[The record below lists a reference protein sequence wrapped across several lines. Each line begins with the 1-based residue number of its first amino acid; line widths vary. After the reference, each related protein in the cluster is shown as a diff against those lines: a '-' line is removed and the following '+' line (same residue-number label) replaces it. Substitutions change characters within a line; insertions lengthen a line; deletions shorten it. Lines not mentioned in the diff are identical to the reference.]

1 MHALKGFSD
10 WLAASA
16 LSMSLQGV
24 SWVVPTVQ
32 TLHIL
37 AIAAVLAS
45 ASMINLR
52 LAGIGANTQSMTTV
66 AARFVPWVWSAVGV
80 LALSGSILILIEP
93 ARPLT
98 NPVFL
103 LKLAL
108 ILAVATLMVAI
119 AAPLRRDSLYWERSA
134 GRRTMAWSIAA
145 LSWILWIGIICAG
158 RWIAYTL
165 SAE

>member
-10 WLAASA
+10 WLAASPA
-16 LSMSLQGV
+16 SLGLQGL
-24 SWVVPTVQ
+24 SWIVPTVQ

-37 AIAAVLAS
+37 AIAAVLTS

-52 LAGIGANTQSMTTV
+52 LVGVGARAQSLAAV
-66 AARFVPWVWSAVGV
+66 SARFAPWVWYAVAV

-98 NPVFL
+98 NPIFF
-103 LKLAL
+103 LKLTLIAGVAL
-108 ILAVATLMVAI
+108 LMLAI
-119 AAPLRRDSLYWERSA
+119 SRPLRRDALYWERSV
-134 GRRTMAWSIAA
+134 RRRAVGWSVAA
-145 LSWILWIGIICAG
+145 LSWILWLGVICAG

-165 SAE
+165 SAT

>member
-10 WLAASA
+10 WLAASPA
-16 LSMSLQGV
+16 SLGLQGL
-24 SWVVPTVQ
+24 SWVVPTIQ

-37 AIAAVLAS
+37 AIGAVLTS

-52 LAGIGANTQSMTTV
+52 LVGVGAQAQSMAAVT
-66 AARFVPWVWSAVGV
+66 ARFAPWVWYAVVV
-80 LALSGSILILIEP
+80 LALSGAVLILIEP

-98 NPVFL
+98 NPIFF

-108 ILAVATLMVAI
+108 IAGVALLMLTI
-119 AAPLRRDSLYWERSA
+119 SLPLRRDELYWERSA
-134 GRRTMAWSIAA
+134 RSRAVGWSVAS
-145 LSWILWIGIICAG
+145 LSWVLWIGVICAG

-165 SAE
+165 SVT

>member
-10 WLAASA
+10 WLAASPA
-16 LSMSLQGV
+16 SLTLQGV
-24 SWVVPTVQ
+24 SWIVPTVQ

-37 AIAAVLAS
+37 AIAAVLSS

-52 LAGIGANTQSMTTV
+52 LVGLGARTQSLATV
-66 AARFVPWVWSAVGV
+66 AARFAPWVWYAVVV

-98 NPVFL
+98 NPVFF

-108 ILAVATLMVAI
+108 IAGVALLMLGI
-119 AAPLRRDSLYWERSA
+119 SLPLRRDELFWERSA
-134 GRRTMAWSIAA
+134 GRRTIGWAVAA
-145 LSWILWIGIICAG
+145 LSWFLWIGVICAG

-165 SAE
+165 TGT